1 MKLSEKIFNR
11 YNLMIALLV
20 LIMLALIFKLAT
32 LTLAQGDYYRDL
44 SDNKRVKEV
53 FTTAPRGEIRDRYGR
68 LLAGNIPSFTVQLL
82 KDELNIKDK
91 ELRNSYLIRL
101 VRFLEEDGVP
111 YNNDYPIQLNIFEY
125 SSIDLY
131 MANELSPEDTVIT
144 ALIENGLLIELM
156 GKQLQKPY
164 QEHFQLSMYK
174 RGLDA
179 IADRGISTEGLS
191 YDSPDDGSIVKVVQI
206 LESDRTL
213 VRKMI
218 DHPIA
223 RELAFGLLEE
233 KGLESGVILKP
244 YSLSFQ
250 TDYLNQKI
258 ALMKQF
264 PFVTMNTTAKQDF
277 INLFIEVSL
286 ESFLQKIIT
295 TGDETGER
303 LVPAQILIDML
314 KAEGIDSAVN
324 LQINEDREDVL
335 LSISGESSIIS
346 PQPVRVL
353 INEAAE
359 SGVLEKF
366 ITDPKIIYQAQAKL
380 ISDGV
385 NPRISVSGEI
395 EYVHIN
401 NLNNW
406 YSGVRADRTS
416 ELEDIFKELKQKNN
430 IPENLS
436 KYETIAVLG
445 LLNQLTIQGYLAYQP
460 INVAY
465 GIKDSTVA
473 KIEEELSQAPG
484 IKVSIEP
491 VRFYPEGSTAAH
503 VLGYIGKIS
512 QPNEIEKY
520 IRNEGY
526 SPGTLIGKTGI
537 EESFELHLRG
547 QSGVKKVEVDVI
559 GNTTNVLE
567 EIKPIPGNTLYL
579 TLDLKLQQ
587 VAEEALKKTLDQLS
601 KGGTYE
607 SKWGNY
613 TFGIQRRKNRPYI
626 NATSGAV
633 VVIDVKT
640 GETLAMAS
648 YPAYDPNLF
657 STGISNPDWLSLFPE
672 DAEDPLAPRP
682 LYNIATQTAIQPGST
697 FKMVTGLAALEKGLN
712 PLLRIR
718 DMGYVTVGNKNFH
731 CLIYTSTGGTH
742 GYENFYEALR
752 DSCNYYFYTL
762 ALGRNQRT
770 GQNIG
775 VKLEIEDIVE
785 TSKKLGLNDKTGVE
799 INVPAEVSGG
809 VPDPQRKIITTKY
822 LLKQMLQRTIS
833 GYIMEDKDLTAEDID
848 TVINEIISW
857 TDMET
862 PMTRGEVVRRLTEMG
877 IEPELRL
884 PGERE
889 GLADKIKYT
898 YLNQAGWNIADTLNV
913 TIGQGQ
919 SAYTPIQM
927 ANYIATIAN
936 GGYLNKVTLIESIR
950 DYSNSAV
957 LYEHRAEGSLIELN
971 NYENLDHVKK
981 GMQMVAED
989 GTARRVFSGF
999 PIEVGVKTGTAERSG
1014 INPSTGDTYDDFAWF
1029 VGFAP
1034 FDEPEIAVATV
1045 IFQGGSGGYAAPM
1058 VRDIIAQYLGLNTP
1072 EVQTSLP
1079 IEGELILD

>member
-11 YNLMIALLV
+11 YNLMISLLA
-20 LIMLALIFKLAT
+20 LIMMALIFKLAT

-68 LLAGNIPSFTVQLL
+68 LLAGNVPSFTVQLL

-111 YNNDYPIQLNIFEY
+111 YINDYPIQLSIFEY
-125 SSIDLY
+125 ESIDLY
-131 MANELSPEDTVIT
+131 MASELSPEDTVIT

-164 QEHFQLSMYK
+164 KEHFQLDMYK
-174 RGLDA
+174 RALDA

-191 YDSPDDGSIVKVVQI
+191 YDSPEDGSLEKVAQI
-206 LESDRTL
+206 LGSDRTL

-223 RELAFGLLEE
+223 RELSYGLLKE
-233 KGLESGVILKP
+233 KGLEAGVILKP

-258 ALMKQF
+258 SLMKQF

-277 INLFIEVSL
+277 VNLFTEVSL

-295 TGDETGER
+295 TGEETGER
-303 LVPAQILIDML
+303 LIPAQILIDML
-314 KAEGIDSAVN
+314 KAEGIESAVN

-346 PQPVRVL
+346 PQPVQIL

-366 ITDPKIIYQAQAKL
+366 ITDPKILYQAQAKL

-406 YSGVRADRTS
+406 YSGARADQTS
-416 ELEDIFKELKQKNN
+416 KLEDIFKELKQKNS

-436 KYETIAVLG
+436 EYESIAVLG

-491 VRFYPEGSTAAH
+491 VRYYPEGSTAAH

-587 VAEEALKKTLDQLS
+587 VAEEALEKTLDQLS

-607 SKWGNY
+607 SQWGNY

-672 DAEDPLAPRP
+672 DSENPLAPRP

-785 TSKKLGLNDKTGVE
+785 TSKKLGLNDKTGIE

-833 GYIMEDKDLTAEDID
+833 GYIMADKDLTAEDIE
-848 TVINEIISW
+848 TAINEIISW

-927 ANYIATIAN
+927 ANYVATIAN

-957 LYEHRAEGSLIELN
+957 LYEHRAEGSLIELK
-971 NYENLDHVKK
+971 NYENLNHVKK

-989 GTARRVFSGF
+989 GTARRVFAGF

-1034 FDEPEIAVATV
+1034 FEEPEIAVAAV

-1079 IEGELILD
+1079 VEGKLILD